1 MNDNKKI
8 AVNSA
13 VIFIRLCVVSLV
25 GLIASRVVLDAL
37 GASDFGLYNVVGGI
51 VAMLNVV
58 NAAMMS
64 TTYRY
69 IAFEIGKREQ
79 GEPNKIFNTSM
90 LIHAVFAIIIVIIG
104 LSLGEWYIN
113 NYLSVA
119 PGKLEDARF
128 VFHISL
134 LTAAISTVFVPF
146 QGLQVA
152 YEKFTINALI
162 DIVSNLFRLAALYLF
177 VYSDGNRLR
186 IYAII
191 MLGFNLLAS
200 MMYGGYCYRNYYNV
214 VKIKLYRDI
223 KLVREMLLF
232 AVWTM
237 FGALANIGK
246 QQGSAIVI
254 NFFFGTLVNA
264 AYAVAVQVESFI
276 SLFARN
282 LNNAAIPQ
290 ITKNYSGGNQ
300 QRSITLTAYIS
311 KYTFLLMTLVA
322 FPVALE
328 ADFLLGL
335 WLKEVP
341 EGAATF
347 CRIMILA
354 GLFNCMGEGIPAMIN
369 ATGNIK
375 AYQIVV
381 NCILLLGLPVGF
393 ICYKLG
399 ASYYAISVVYCII
412 YGFIG
417 FVKLFMLRRVVKFEI
432 KSFFSISYSKILY
445 VSIPLI
451 VVFIFY
457 NSSAFSFWGH
467 IGGLIGGELL
477 LWLIIY
483 LLGLEDRERNML
495 KNGLGLITR
504 KILNKTK

>member
-8 AVNSA
+8 AINSV
-13 VIFIRLCVVSLV
+13 VIFIRLCIVSLV
-25 GLIASRVVLDAL
+25 SIIASRIVLDAL

-51 VAMLNVV
+51 VAMLNVI

-69 IAFEIGKREQ
+69 IAFEIGKKEE
-79 GEPNKIFNTSM
+79 GDPNKVFNTSI
-90 LIHAVFAIIIVIIG
+90 LIHAVFAAVIILLG
-104 LSLGEWYIN
+104 LSLGEWYID

-119 PGKLEDARF
+119 PGKLDDARF

-134 LTAAISTVFVPF
+134 LTAAITTIFVPF

-152 YEKFTINALI
+152 YEKFTVNALI
-162 DIVSNLFRLAALYLF
+162 DIVSNLVRLAALYLF

-191 MLGFNLLAS
+191 MLGFNVLAS
-200 MMYGGYCYRNYYNV
+200 LMYGGYCYRHYYNV
-214 VKIKLYRDI
+214 VKFKLFKDI
-223 KLVREMLLF
+223 KLIKEMLIF
-232 AVWTM
+232 GVWTM
-237 FGALANIGK
+237 VGALANIGK
-246 QQGSAIVI
+246 QQGSAVVI

-264 AYAVAVQVESFI
+264 AYAVASQVESFI
-276 SLFARN
+276 SMFARN

-328 ADFLLGL
+328 IDFLLGI

-341 EGAATF
+341 DGATTF
-347 CRIMILA
+347 CLIMILT
-354 GLFNCMGEGIPAMIN
+354 GLLNCMGEGIPAMIN
-369 ATGNIK
+369 ATGNIR
-375 AYQIVV
+375 AYQLVV
-381 NCILLLGLPVGF
+381 NCTLLIGLPIGF
-393 ICYKLG
+393 VCYKLG
-399 ASYYAISVVYCII
+399 ASYYAISIVYCII

-417 FVKLFMLRRVVKFEI
+417 FVKLFMLRRVVQFEV
-432 KSFFSISYSKILY
+432 KSFFSISYSKILL

-451 VVFIFY
+451 VAYAIY
-457 NSSAFSFWGH
+457 NPSGFPLWGH
-467 IGGLIGGELL
+467 ICGLIGSELF
-477 LWLIIY
+477 LWIVIY
-483 LLGLEDRERNML
+483 VFGLENRERQML
-495 KNGLGLITR
+495 KNAYIGIKAKLIR
-504 KILNKTK
+504 KR